1 MDQPERDPSR
11 RAVLITGDVAES
23 LISVESKP
31 NSPSHVLLF
40 LFQLLG
46 PTGFDVGYETPGA
59 CRGADSS
66 LNHLQILAA
75 NDNSY
80 ALAA

>member
-1 MDQPERDPSR
+1 M
-11 RAVLITGDVAES
+11 
-23 LISVESKP
+23 
-31 NSPSHVLLF
+31 LF
-40 LFQLLG
+40 LLLG

>member
-1 MDQPERDPSR
+1 
-11 RAVLITGDVAES
+11 
-23 LISVESKP
+23 
-31 NSPSHVLLF
+31 
-40 LFQLLG
+40 
-46 PTGFDVGYETPGA
+46 VGCETPGA
-59 CRGADSS
+59 CRGAGSS